1 MNIKIICPPGAD
13 GPTAFAA
20 RELSAYLGRMLA
32 GEEGELAIGLE
43 VRPDER
49 PGLPDWFSVELDRE
63 KVSIIG
69 NSGRAVLLGVYD
81 YLRRQG
87 CRILTPFTR

>member
-32 GEEGELAIGLE
+32 GEEGELAIVLE
-43 VRPDER
+43 VLPDER
-49 PGLPDWFSVELDRE
+49 PFLPDWISVELD
-63 KVSIIG
+63 KHKGTII
-69 NSGRAVLLGVYD
+69 
-81 YLRRQG
+81 YL
-87 CRILTPFTR
+87 